1 MIIII
6 YLSHIFYNRWIE
18 GIKKLKKYFSNYYV
32 KRTSLKIIA
41 NKSCFV

>member
-18 GIKKLKKYFSNYYV
+18 GMKKLKKN
-32 KRTSLKIIA
+32 LKE
-41 NKSCFV
+41 KFF